1 MYELRLCVIEYDKTN
16 TTKPLLA
23 TLLNVERLSST
34 YRALPPAP
42 TLLTMWCL
50 PQPPPPKLVIIVEAP
65 PPKLVIIVEMPN
77 RGPSIHTKIWY
88 AMQQN
93 LICHAA

>member
-1 MYELRLCVIEYDKTN
+1 MYELSLCVIEYDKTN

-34 YRALPPAP
+34 YRAPPRSNSFNDVMSPPA
-42 TLLTMWCL
+42 
-50 PQPPPPKLVIIVEAP
+50 

-77 RGPSIHTKIWY
+77 RDPSIPKP
-88 AMQQN
+88 MQQN